1 MLAAILCGMRR
12 GGIGRTVVGGASAAV
27 ALTTGVPAHAQAATT
42 VRLSSIVAVKEPPN
56 GEWVPTFT
64 NSGFGKFTSND
75 PATSRA
81 SKGINKLAIP
91 KLIAEAMRAQSANI
105 QTITGA
111 TYTSKA
117 FKRSLSSAI
126 LQLEQ
131 SGTATTVYGATEK
144 VTDPQFTC
152 PNGCPASERARY
164 GVLELE
170 VHGQ

>member
-1 MLAAILCGMRR
+1 MLGLIIYAMRR
-12 GGIGRTVVGGASAAV
+12 GLTTRTVLGASTAV
-27 ALTTGVPAHAQAATT
+27 ALSTGMPAHASVATT
-42 VRLSSIVAVKEPPN
+42 VRLSSIVAVKAPPQ

-64 NSGFGKFTSND
+64 NGGFGKFTSDD
-75 PATSRA
+75 PGTSRT
-81 SKGINKLAIP
+81 SKAINKLAIP
-91 KLIAEAMRAQSANI
+91 KLIGEAMRAQSANI
-105 QTITGA
+105 HTITGA

-117 FKRSLSSAI
+117 FKRSLMSAI

-131 SGTATTVYGATEK
+131 SRTAATVYGATER

-152 PNGCPASERARY
+152 PSGCPASETARY